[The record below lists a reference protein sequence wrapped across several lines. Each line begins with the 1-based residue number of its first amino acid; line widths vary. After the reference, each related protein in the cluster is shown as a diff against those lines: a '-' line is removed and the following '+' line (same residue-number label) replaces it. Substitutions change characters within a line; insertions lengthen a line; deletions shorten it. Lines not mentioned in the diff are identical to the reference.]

1 MTITKQNENYTIS
14 DLMESGWKMEGNVM
28 FEMNGALTLHVS
40 ISNENNFVA
49 DIHYNKPL
57 EGNIHLGIN
66 SLEENRSRAS
76 EGDQE
81 CREWDGMGC
90 CSV

>member
-28 FEMNGALTLHVS
+28 FEINGALTLHAS

-57 EGNIHLGIN
+57 EGNVHLGIN
-66 SLEENRSRAS
+66 SLDENREDILKYSNTLINWVL
-76 EGDQE
+76 EQFKN
-81 CREWDGMGC
+81 
-90 CSV
+90 